1 MKKQIFIATLLKA
14 GKFFCIFLLGSAVGV
29 VSMWQ
34 YTLHFGMQ
42 HDDGTGSSR
51 LITDKIAIVNLD
63 EGITIHDEKVNYAE
77 KLIINLDDNFLFTGL
92 EDARQGYAT
101 GIYAGYLIIPA
112 TFSESVVSLNHTPVR
127 AEISY
132 VINDN
137 LEEDIKETV
146 IYDVLTLMSDINDSI
161 SYMYVH

>member
-1 MKKQIFIATLLKA
+1 
-14 GKFFCIFLLGSAVGV
+14 
-29 VSMWQ
+29 MWQ

-92 EDARQGYAT
+92 E
-101 GIYAGYLIIPA
+101 
-112 TFSESVVSLNHTPVR
+112 V
-127 AEISY
+127 
-132 VINDN
+132 
-137 LEEDIKETV
+137 
-146 IYDVLTLMSDINDSI
+146 
-161 SYMYVH
+161 

>member
-77 KLIINLDDNFLFTGL
+77 KLIINLDDNAQRNRAIGTENRIKSLQTSC
-92 EDARQGYAT
+92 
-101 GIYAGYLIIPA
+101 
-112 TFSESVVSLNHTPVR
+112 SESFMQTMRITSGVR
-127 AEISY
+127 ISR
-132 VINDN
+132 IC
-137 LEEDIKETV
+137 
-146 IYDVLTLMSDINDSI
+146 S
-161 SYMYVH
+161 

>member
-1 MKKQIFIATLLKA
+1 MKKQLLKATLLKA

-63 EGITIHDEKVNYAE
+63 EGIPYTMKKSIMLKNLS
-77 KLIINLDDNFLFTGL
+77 LIWMIISFL
-92 EDARQGYAT
+92 RVWKMQGKGT
-101 GIYAGYLIIPA
+101 QPVSMPA
-112 TFSESVVSLNHTPVR
+112 
-127 AEISY
+127 I
-132 VINDN
+132 
-137 LEEDIKETV
+137 
-146 IYDVLTLMSDINDSI
+146 
-161 SYMYVH
+161 